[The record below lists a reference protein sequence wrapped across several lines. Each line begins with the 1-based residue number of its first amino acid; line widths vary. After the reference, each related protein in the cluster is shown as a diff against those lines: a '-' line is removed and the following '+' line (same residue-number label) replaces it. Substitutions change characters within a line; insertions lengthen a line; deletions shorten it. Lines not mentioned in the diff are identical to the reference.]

1 MDRYRVQRFGFA
13 LLGLVTVIV
22 VAPILLVIGA
32 IAIRGFEAIDWGF
45 LTSMPR
51 DGMRAGGIFPAIV
64 GTLWLTLGTALILYF
79 EFSHQ
84 PRQLLFILVLYT
96 VLTLGSLLF
105 SRLTRLPAPRHPR

>member
-1 MDRYRVQRFGFA
+1 MAYANFRIRHRTGSSLLITSLA
-13 LLGLVTVIV
+13 LLGL
-22 VAPILLVIGA
+22 
-32 IAIRGFEAIDWGF
+32 
-45 LTSMPR
+45 
-51 DGMRAGGIFPAIV
+51 
-64 GTLWLTLGTALILYF
+64 TLGAALILYF